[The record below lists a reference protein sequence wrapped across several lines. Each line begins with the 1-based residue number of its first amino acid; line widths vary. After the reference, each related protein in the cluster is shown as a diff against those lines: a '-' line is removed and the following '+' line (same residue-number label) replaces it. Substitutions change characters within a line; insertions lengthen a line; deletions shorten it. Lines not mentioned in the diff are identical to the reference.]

1 MGQGS
6 GMGTEW
12 RAKEGHGDRQRMWH
26 RGEMWLWGK
35 DVGWGWLEMVN
46 ADTSITTGKKSTFH
60 KNPNMGQAVLNGL
73 HKPTPWALTLHCH
86 PPLNTA

>member
-1 MGQGS
+1 MGPESSRGGMGQGS

-46 ADTSITTGKKSTFH
+46 ADTSITTVKKSIKSQH
-60 KNPNMGQAVLNGL
+60 GASCAQW
-73 HKPTPWALTLHCH
+73 TP
-86 PPLNTA
+86 